1 MDYSKHIQKAEEAAR
16 RRNYDF
22 AIQLY
27 QQLLEINPDVGEARA
42 GLRQALLKRH
52 QAKKGGGLFGKL
64 KGAGPLTAAKGMA
77 KAGRLMRWRR
87 ATPTSRV

>member
-52 QAKKGGGLFGKL
+52 QAKKGGGLFGKPPVL
-64 KGAGPLTAAKGMA
+64 LQHRLQPPLI
-77 KAGRLMRWRR
+77 LL
-87 ATPTSRV
+87 